1 MASSTMALSSPS
13 LAGKAIKL
21 GPTASEILGEGRVT
35 MRKTAGKPKNVSS
48 GSPWYGPDRV
58 KYLGPFSGEAPSY
71 LTGEFPGDYGW
82 DTAGLS
88 ADPETF
94 SKNRELEVIHC
105 RWAMLGALGCVF
117 PELLARNGVKFGEA
131 VWFKAGS
138 QIFSEGGLDYLG
150 NPSLVHAQSI
160 LAIWACQVIL
170 MGAVEGYRIAG
181 GPLGEVVDPLYPGGS
196 FDPLGLADDPEA
208 FAELKVK
215 EIKNGRLAM
224 FSMFGFFVQA
234 IVTGKGPLEN
244 LADHLADPVNNNA
257 WSFATNFVPGK
268 CGRDTKC
275 MATTGVDGI
284 RLQSTITLLLIT
296 YKMASTS
303 MALSSP
309 SLAGKAIKL
318 GPTASEILSEGR
330 VTMRKTA
337 GKPKNVSSGSP
348 WYGPD
353 RVKYLGPFSGEAPSY
368 LTGEFPGDYGWDTA
382 GLSADPETFSKNRE
396 LEVIH
401 CRWAMLGALGC
412 VFPELLARNGVKFGE
427 AVWFKAGSQIF
438 SEGGLDYLGNPS
450 LVHAQSILAIWACQ
464 VILMGAVEG
473 YRIAG
478 GPLGEVVD
486 PLYPGG
492 SFDPLGLADDPEAF
506 AELKVKEIKNGRLAM
521 FSMFGF
527 FVQAIVTGKGPL
539 ENLADHL
546 ADPVNN
552 NAWSF
557 ATNFVPGK

>member
-1 MASSTMALSSPS
+1 
-13 LAGKAIKL
+13 
-21 GPTASEILGEGRVT
+21 
-35 MRKTAGKPKNVSS
+35 MRKTASKAKPVSS

-160 LAIWACQVIL
+160 LAIWACQVVL
-170 MGAVEGYRIAG
+170 MGAVEGYRVAG

-257 WSFATNFVPGK
+257 WAFATNFVPGK
-268 CGRDTKC
+268 
-275 MATTGVDGI
+275 A
-284 RLQSTITLLLIT
+284 
-296 YKMASTS
+296 
-303 MALSSP
+303 
-309 SLAGKAIKL
+309 
-318 GPTASEILSEGR
+318 
-330 VTMRKTA
+330 TMRKTDSKA
-337 GKPKNVSSGSP
+337 KPVSSGSP

-464 VILMGAVEG
+464 VVLMGAVEG
-473 YRIAG
+473 YRVAG

-552 NAWSF
+552 NAWAF